1 MCIRDRHNI
10 NDHASTTGVGILT
23 TIAGTISQPGANS
36 IYCKAPFFIVLG
48 PEHAQTLHRDG
59 WTIESMQQDL
69 WQRSRISVD
78 RVSEENQVSY
88 AEMERPLID
97 GHYHLT
103 QTPDDIL
110 IVVAGGPGK
119 HSAYIP
125 PFGFTTACSV
135 RVAHM

>member
-1 MCIRDRHNI
+1 MDPRTGWPAEDLYSVTVVAPNATAA
-10 NDHASTTGVGILT
+10 DALST
-23 TIAGTISQPGANS
+23 AA
-36 IYCKAPFFIVLG
+36 FVLG

-59 WTIESMQQDL
+59 WTIESMQQDI
-69 WQRSRISVD
+69 WQRSRISID